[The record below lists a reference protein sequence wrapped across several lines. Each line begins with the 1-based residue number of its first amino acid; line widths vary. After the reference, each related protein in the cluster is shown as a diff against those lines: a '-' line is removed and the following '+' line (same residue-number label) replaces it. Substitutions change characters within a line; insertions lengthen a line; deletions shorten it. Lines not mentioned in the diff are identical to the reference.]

1 MATERIAG
9 RTTGAERRMSDF
21 APSANGREIKA
32 ILRTDPGQNCPDHYP
47 HGVESLGDPLGE
59 PMPIRA
65 VARVL
70 GCSPWTVRQRYLPQ
84 GLPHFR
90 SGPQGKLVFFRHQVI
105 RWIVERQQKGAR
117 R

>member
-1 MATERIAG
+1 MGTDR
-9 RTTGAERRMSDF
+9 ERRMSDF
-21 APSANGREIKA
+21 VLCANAAPTNGIS
-32 ILRTDPGQNCPDHYP
+32 RTDPGQNYPEHYP
-47 HGVESLGDPLGE
+47 HENDPLGE
-59 PMPIRA
+59 PMPIRE

-70 GCSPWTVRQRYLPQ
+70 GCSAWTVRQRYLPQ

-90 SGPQGKLVFFRHQVI
+90 SGPQGKLVFFRHQVT